1 MRFLAIPQLR
11 LVSDSENL
19 SSIIG
24 HSVLLITDGNSEKHM
39 FDGTTDQY
47 GRNWITHWLMT
58 KEELMRSH
66 MNLGRGFQK
75 RPEGEAAALRARLDG
90 GKYQHG
96 YWAVASRRMEHIFHE
111 LDWTTPLRGYTE
123 DDIEARIRSL
133 SKTKLVDAYE
143 EALAQ

>member
-11 LVSDSENL
+11 LVSDTENL

-24 HSVLLITDGNSEKHM
+24 HSVLLITDGNGEKHM
-39 FDGTTDQY
+39 FDDTIDQY
-47 GRNWITHWLMT
+47 GRDWKKHWLMT

-66 MNLGRGFQK
+66 MNLGRGLKK

-96 YWAVASRRMEHIFHE
+96 YWAVASRRMEQIFHE
-111 LDWTTPLRGYTE
+111 LDWMSLRGYTE

-133 SKTKLVDAYE
+133 SKTKLVGAYE